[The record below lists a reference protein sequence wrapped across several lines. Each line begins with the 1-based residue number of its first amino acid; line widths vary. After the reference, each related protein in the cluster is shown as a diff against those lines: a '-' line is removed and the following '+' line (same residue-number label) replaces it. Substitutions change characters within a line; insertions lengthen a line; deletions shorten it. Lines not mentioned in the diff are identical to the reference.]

1 MATFKGPGSAPAEN
15 DIFTLLLIIA
25 TAFVVIA
32 TIVVAL
38 QFGSYYGFENL
49 FHGPAVI
56 QK

>member
-1 MATFKGPGSAPAEN
+1 MALMKGPGSAPAEN

-32 TIVVAL
+32 TIVVAV

>member
-1 MATFKGPGSAPAEN
+1 MAAMQSSGNSPAQN

-32 TIVVAL
+32 TIVVAI

-49 FHGPAVI
+49 LNGPSVI
-56 QK
+56 QN